1 MGPRNYYLG
10 EVNIPKE
17 KRQTY
22 AEQALKLLRAGG
34 MMSIKR
40 VNLYGRKLQLLYHP
54 EWNEEGFA
62 SGNYNYYEDADWD
75 TWRLDA
81 ETGRL
86 DAGRIGEGDFCQ
98 TVLVAKVLAALYS
111 QSFCLV
117 AVDSDLIREKNC
129 VGWIN
134 HVLGTAFTNERATRI
149 WDIVQLLHRENWD
162 EQYYQYLDYLWLDY
176 PMECVNLNQ
185 FEPYI
190 AVCHPEL
197 LQDHKFFIEEED
209 IAQYRTGQISV
220 GLGYAL
226 FQAVLKRYHKAGGTL
241 DGALKYLCLPRQTK
255 EIPQNNEVQ
264 QFLFTR
270 QMMTPA
276 MAVALTA
283 KEFDAEFWPLW
294 DEIGEKVPQPCQYP
308 QPKPCTP
315 VEPIST
321 QDFFKLNPDDM
332 VYWWTREEPVVFS
345 PELEKWMKELR
356 AELDHI
362 SETIPSQDFL
372 ASLAENIV
380 NLGAPAFRD
389 MLYEFVER
397 QNEQRV
403 QAAVILMGRLAER
416 KSPYGRQYQALLANK
431 ELRQQVLGF

>member
-1 MGPRNYYLG
+1 MGSCNYYLG
-10 EVNIPKE
+10 EVNIPKG
-17 KRQTY
+17 KCRTY

-40 VNLYGRKLQLLYHP
+40 VNLHGRKLQLLYPP
-54 EWNEEGFA
+54 EWNEEGRVA
-62 SGNYNYYEDADWD
+62 GNYNYYEDAYWD

-86 DAGRIGEGDFCQ
+86 DANRIGEGAFCQ
-98 TVLVAKVLAALYS
+98 AVLVAKVLAVLYS

-117 AVDSDLIREKNC
+117 AIDSDLIREKNC

-134 HVLGTAFTNERATRI
+134 YVLGTEFTNERATRI
-149 WDIVQLLHRENWD
+149 WDIVQLQHKENWD
-162 EQYYQYLDYLWLDY
+162 EEYYQYLDYLWLDY
-176 PMECVNLNQ
+176 PMECVDLNQ

-197 LQDHKFFIEEED
+197 LQDHKFFIENED
-209 IAQYRTGQISV
+209 ITQYRTGQISV
-220 GLGYAL
+220 GLGHAM
-226 FQAVLKRYHKAGGTL
+226 FQIALKRYHEAGGTL
-241 DGALKYLCLPRQTK
+241 DEALKYLCLPGQTE
-255 EIPQNNEVQ
+255 EIPQNKEVQ

-276 MAVALTA
+276 MAVVLTA
-283 KEFDAEFWPLW
+283 KEFSADFWPLW
-294 DEIGEKVPQPCQYP
+294 DEIGEKVPQLCQYP
-308 QPKPCTP
+308 QPKPCPP

-321 QDFFKLNPDDM
+321 RDFFKLNPDDM

-345 PELEKWMKELR
+345 PELEKWMKGLR
-356 AELDHI
+356 AELNHI
-362 SETIPSQDFL
+362 SETIQPQDFL
-372 ASLAENIV
+372 VTLAENID
-380 NLGAPAFRD
+380 NLGALAFRD

-397 QNEQRV
+397 QNEQKI

-431 ELRQQVLGF
+431 ALRQQVLGF

>member
-1 MGPRNYYLG
+1 MGSYNYYLG

-17 KRQTY
+17 KHQTY

-34 MMSIKR
+34 MMSIKQ
-40 VNLYGRKLQLLYHP
+40 VDLYGRKLQLLYSP

-62 SGNYNYYEDADWD
+62 SGNYNYYEDAYWD

-86 DAGRIGEGDFCQ
+86 DVGRIGEGDFCQ
-98 TVLVAKVLAALYS
+98 AVLVAKVLAALYS

-117 AVDSDLIREKNC
+117 TIDSDLIREKTC

-134 HVLGTAFTNERATRI
+134 YVLGTAFTNERTTRI
-149 WDIVQLLHRENWD
+149 WDIVQLLHKENWD
-162 EQYYQYLDYLWLDY
+162 EHYYQYLDYLWLDY
-176 PMECVNLNQ
+176 PMDCADFNQ

-197 LQDHKFFIEEED
+197 LQDHKFLIEEED
-209 IAQYRTGQISV
+209 IARYRMGQISV

-226 FQAVLKRYHKAGGTL
+226 FRAVLKRYHKAGGTL
-241 DGALKYLCLPRQTK
+241 DEALKYLCLPGQTK
-255 EIPQNNEVQ
+255 ELPQNKEGQ

-283 KEFDAEFWPLW
+283 KEFGAEFWPLW
-294 DEIGEKVPQPCQYP
+294 DEIGEKVPQFCQYP
-308 QPKPCTP
+308 RLKPCPP

-332 VYWWTREEPVVFS
+332 VYWWTREAPVVFS
-345 PELEKWMKELR
+345 PELEQWMKALR

-362 SETIPSQDFL
+362 SETIRLQDFL
-372 ASLAENIV
+372 VTLAENID
-380 NLGAPAFRD
+380 NLGALAFRD

-397 QNEQRV
+397 QNEQEV

-416 KSPYGRQYQALLANK
+416 TSPYGRQYQALLANRA
-431 ELRQQVLGF
+431 LRQQVLGF